1 MLCGQDCFYRMI
13 AILSSVN
20 TNLRVELIGKMTNR
34 VKSNNFLVMGQRV
47 LNLLGL
53 LQWLLGFWF
62 PQIL

>member
-1 MLCGQDCFYRMI
+1 MI